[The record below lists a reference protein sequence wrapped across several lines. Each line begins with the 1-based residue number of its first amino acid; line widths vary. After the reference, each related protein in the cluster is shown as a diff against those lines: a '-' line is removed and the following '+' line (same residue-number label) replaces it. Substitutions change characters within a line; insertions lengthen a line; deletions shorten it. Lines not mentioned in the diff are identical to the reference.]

1 MKRERRFV
9 RSRVRRRTVRIGKHK
24 TSLTV
29 EEEFWQP
36 LREIALVQQL
46 PVSKL
51 FADIDRNRE
60 HANFSSAVRLYVLNH
75 YRRFAEEQAGRKDG

>member
-1 MKRERRFV
+1 MKQERRFV

-29 EEEFWQP
+29 EEEFWQA

-60 HANFSSAVRLYVLNH
+60 HANLSSAVLNH